1 MAEQLTHSQARR
13 SFLGLAAAVGLSL
26 ALAGCQVVPKGKPAP
41 APTPEAAPT
50 PVPGTGLPTD
60 VNRNRVAVLVPLTGP
75 NAGVGK
81 SISNAANLALL
92 DTGGEAIR
100 ISVYDTGAGAAA
112 AAQRAISDGNRLFLG
127 PLLAEDVRAIAP
139 IAKRAGVPVISFSN
153 DVGVAGDGVYVMGF
167 TPGQSI
173 SRVVGYARSQ
183 GLQRFA
189 GLIPDGVYGRRASQ
203 ELIDAVEKA
212 GGRMVAMQT
221 YDRSA
226 QSLRAAVTRLNGQ
239 SSYDAILIA
248 DSGRIAISA
257 APMIRAAD
265 SKDARILGTELWK
278 TENSLTTAPAIRGAW
293 FASVPDTMFN
303 QLRTRYR
310 ARYGVTPYRL
320 GSLGYDAVLLTVR
333 IAKDWKVGRP
343 FPESELH
350 SNEGFAGVDG
360 AFRFGSDGVAD
371 RSLEV
376 LQVGTNGFTTV
387 SPAPRGFGK

>member
-60 VNRNRVAVLVPLTGP
+60 TNRNRVAVLVPLTGP

-139 IAKRAGVPVISFSN
+139 IAKRAGIPVISFSN

-221 YDRSA
+221 YDRSP

-293 FASVPDTMFN
+293 FASVPDAMFN

-343 FPESELH
+343 FPESELR
-350 SNEGFAGVDG
+350 SSDGFAGVDG

-387 SPAPRGFGK
+387 SPAPRGFGQ